1 VPASRLAIDLSGGTI
16 RVLDGVPGGPM
27 RSAEIGVA
35 EQAMDGGRIRD
46 PAAVGAAVR
55 QLLARAEI
63 NTGRAM
69 VAASDAIA
77 SFRVM
82 SFAAGTSDAEV
93 EAEVRAQL
101 PAHDRL
107 SIRRREVLDAVPGR
121 TIYATAWDRDSVRAI
136 TESVHHAGLDT
147 AVVDLKSLCLARAV
161 TAPSCVI
168 LDLSSQPVEAILID
182 AHVPRAWHSFKAGS
196 DGDLAATITAGLKP
210 VFAFYRTR
218 AEAFPAD
225 APILVRSEQM
235 LPAPVV
241 HRLRQLTG
249 RPVEPVPQPARVDPT
264 LRYGAFLTC
273 IGLVMRR
280 AS

>member
-1 VPASRLAIDLSGGTI
+1 MPASRLAIDLSGGTI
-16 RVLDGVPGGPM
+16 RALDGVPGGPM
-27 RSAEIGVA
+27 RSGEIGVA
-35 EQAMDGGRIRD
+35 EQAMEGGHIRD
-46 PAAVGAAVR
+46 PAVVGTAIR

-82 SFAAGTSDAEV
+82 TFAPGTSDDEV
-93 EAEVRAQL
+93 DAEVRAQL

-107 SIRRREVLDAVPGR
+107 SIRRREVLDGVPGR

-136 TESVHHAGLDT
+136 TEAVRTAGLEP

-161 TAPSCVI
+161 TAPACVI
-168 LDLSSQPVEAILID
+168 LDMSGQPVEAILID
-182 AHVPRAWHSFKAGS
+182 AHVPRAWHAFKLGA
-196 DGDLAATITAGLKP
+196 DGDLAMSIAAGLKP

-218 AEAFPAD
+218 ADQFPPD
-225 APILVRSEQM
+225 APILVRAEQM
-235 LPAPVV
+235 LPASVAT
-241 HRLRQLTG
+241 RLRQLTG
-249 RPVEPVPQPARVDPT
+249 RPVEPVPQPPRVDPA
-264 LRYGAFLTC
+264 LRYSAYLTC